1 MSGSNEMYGRNADLA
16 AEREAILALPAK
28 QQQEAL
34 LAMSIRRSAAPAI
47 PGGYQEPTE
56 ASEGGAWTE
65 GLPRATGQFA
75 GAGGPPPLERLASY
89 KAAESSET
97 PDSARSTSTRDV
109 LRNIT
114 GMSPGQTALMGGRLD
129 LIDRDVALARR
140 QGEIE
145 QSQRRTIAQGEADA
159 SRGFAESQ
167 RRSAQ
172 ELGRRLQPIPEFVA
186 TRETARDI
194 GSLAS
199 LLMVAGAALGGKGK
213 QGALMAVQSMTGMM
227 AGYRQGRM
235 DLYQRERQNFETGM
249 RQVQA
254 QNTQLQEA
262 FTRAQRLAQT
272 DLEAARQQF
281 QVEAVRLGATLPNIS
296 AERAGLSQ
304 GQQILQQAGTALSQA
319 EARRDA
325 EKTRVEN
332 ATPIVTPGEQPG
344 TFVYVRRDGTP
355 IRNSQGQPLQAPPPR
370 SAAGGSNAVQF
381 RYNAAIADAAASAS
395 TDINNLL
402 SMPGTATPPVLRDYI
417 TDATKGVTGQLAAFM
432 GQSFTNTEE
441 RATQQIMAGLTR
453 AVTNI
458 QAAGRPGGVT
468 RAALEDFARTAPQ
481 PGDSR
486 INFYLF
492 LAMMKQEMDLAVT
505 SIRNGGGTEEQIKT
519 AQEARDRVY
528 AAVPYSVSDITR
540 IISDGRARVSDPRT
554 TEILQRSNRLEQA
567 QEQIGRVANSPEEA
581 AANEAEAVE
590 RLRRRSGGGATT
602 APAAPA
608 SGSGAAAPQPPAAPT
623 ATYNSLA
630 ELQAAVR
637 AGTLTREQAF
647 AIAQQRGFTARGQ

>member
-1 MSGSNEMYGRNADLA
+1 MSDDIARYGRNAPLL
-16 AEREAILALPAK
+16 AERDAILALPPEE
-28 QQQEAL
+28 QGPAL
-34 LAMSIRRSAAPAI
+34 IAWSQRRSGMPSL
-47 PGGYQEPTE
+47 PGGTREPGPD
-56 ASEGGAWTE
+56 SEGGAWTQ
-65 GLPRATGQFA
+65 GLP
-75 GAGGPPPLERLASY
+75 PASGVY
-89 KAAESSET
+89 ADTTRIFPVQRSSKVDGVSEKRGEEA
-97 PDSARSTSTRDV
+97 SASTTALPNV
-109 LRNIT
+109 LD
-114 GMSPGQTALMGGRLD
+114 GLSPGMRGILTQQRS
-129 LIDRDVALARR
+129 LARERGEVAEGVEGVR
-140 QGEIE
+140 QDQRQRIAEGE
-145 QSQRRTIAQGEADA
+145 RDA
-159 SRGFAESQ
+159 SRAYAAEQ
-167 RRSAQ
+167 RRLTQ
-172 ELGRRLQPIPEFVA
+172 ELERRVQPVPEFVA

-213 QGALMAVQSMTGMM
+213 QGALMAVQAMTGMM
-227 AGYRQGRM
+227 AGYRQGRQ
-235 DLYQRERQNFETGM
+235 DLYQRERQNFETGL

-254 QNTQLQEA
+254 QNQQLQQA
-262 FTRAQRLAQT
+262 FERSMRTAQT
-272 DLEAARQQF
+272 DLEAARAEF
-281 QVEAVRLGATLPNIS
+281 QVAATALGANLP
-296 AERAGLSQ
+296 RLAGRQ
-304 GQQILQQAGTALSQA
+304 AGIEGEMQVMQQAGTALSQA
-319 EARRDA
+319 ERLVAADRA
-325 EKTRVEN
+325 RVEN

-344 TFVYVRRDGTP
+344 TFVYVRRDGRP
-355 IRNSQGQPLQAPPPR
+355 ILNPQGQPLQAPPPR

-453 AVTNI
+453 AITNI

-608 SGSGAAAPQPPAAPT
+608 SGNGAAAPQPPAAPT